1 MARNPSSPT
10 VSAMIAR
17 SHCGGTR
24 RIQGSHS
31 IPSATGIT
39 PT

>member
-1 MARNPSSPT
+1 MARNASSPT
-10 VSAMIAR
+10 VSAMITR
-17 SHCGGTR
+17 SQRGGMR
-24 RIQGSHS
+24 RIHGSHS